1 MFKNYFKTAWRSLV
15 KNKIY
20 STINILGL
28 TIGLCACMLV
38 ATVVIDDLS
47 YDKQWSRSHDIY
59 RIISI
64 NKMGDGLYDRSS
76 SSFVGLKSALQNNF
90 PEVEATAEIS
100 NYSTRFKLDNTDA
113 NGIKVSTLNA
123 DTSLWKMLDM
133 QVLEGNPKKYIAGD
147 NTNLVIT
154 ESFRR
159 KFFSNQN
166 PVGKIIYSVP
176 VYNDKPGSYVITGV
190 IKDLPSNSVFR
201 SEAIVV
207 NKPRNEE
214 LYKQQGG
221 TLSENYVL
229 LKRGT
234 DVQKFTDKVNKWYA
248 GFVTVKNTYQHAF
261 QPLKDVYLHSDF
273 NGYQTIKGDYKDI
286 FILSGVAILLLII
299 ACVNFVNL
307 STARALQRIKD
318 TG

>member
-1 MFKNYFKTAWRSLV
+1 
-15 KNKIY
+15 
-20 STINILGL
+20 
-28 TIGLCACMLV
+28 
-38 ATVVIDDLS
+38 
-47 YDKQWSRSHDIY
+47 
-59 RIISI
+59 
-64 NKMGDGLYDRSS
+64 
-76 SSFVGLKSALQNNF
+76 
-90 PEVEATAEIS
+90 IS
-100 NYSTRFKLDNTDA
+100 NNSTRFKLDNTDA
-113 NGIKVSTLNA
+113 NGIEVSTLNA
-123 DTSLWKMLDM
+123 DTSFWKMLDV
-133 QVLEGNPKKYIAGD
+133 QVLAGNPKNYIAGD

-234 DVQKFTDKVNKWYA
+234 DVQKFTNKVNKWYA
-248 GFVTVKNTYQHAF
+248 GFVTVKNPHQHSF

-273 NGYQTIKGDYKDI
+273 NGYQTIKGDYRNI

-318 TG
+318 TGVRKILGAQRKQLVFGFLTESFLYFLL

>member
-47 YDKQWSRSHDIY
+47 YDKQWNRSNDIY

-76 SSFVGLKSALQNNF
+76 SSFAGLKTALQNNF
-90 PEVEATAEIS
+90 PEVEATAGIS
-100 NYSTRFKLDNTDA
+100 NYSTRFKLDHTDA

-123 DTSLWKMLDM
+123 DTSFWKMLDVK
-133 QVLEGNPKKYIAGD
+133 VLEGNPKKYIAGD

-154 ESFRR
+154 ESFRK
-159 KFFSNQN
+159 KFFGNEN
-166 PVGKIIYSVP
+166 PVGKIIHSVP
-176 VYNDKPGSYVITGV
+176 NYTDKPTPYVITGV

-201 SEAIVV
+201 SEAIII

-214 LYKQQGG
+214 LNKQQWG
-221 TLSENYVL
+221 TFSENYVL
-229 LKRGT
+229 LKPGT

-248 GFVTVKNTYQHAF
+248 GFVTVKK
-261 QPLKDVYLHSDF
+261 PLSAYIS
-273 NGYQTIKGDYKDI
+273 
-286 FILSGVAILLLII
+286 AIEG
-299 ACVNFVNL
+299 CVP
-307 STARALQRIKD
+307 AL
-318 TG
+318 